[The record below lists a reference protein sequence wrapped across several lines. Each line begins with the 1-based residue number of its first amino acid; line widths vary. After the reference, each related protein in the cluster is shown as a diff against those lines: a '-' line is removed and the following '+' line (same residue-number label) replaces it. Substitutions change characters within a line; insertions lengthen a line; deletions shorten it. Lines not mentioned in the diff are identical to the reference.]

1 MVTPGLIELGELEG
15 KYNFELGEYAT
26 NVCDYIFLVGEKHS
40 KPILDGI
47 KSKNY
52 DMSKVFI
59 VDSPQEAMQ
68 KIGSL
73 KTENKIT
80 VLLENDLPD
89 NYNL

>member
-1 MVTPGLIELGELEG
+1 MEE
-15 KYNFELGEYAT
+15 KYNFELGEYAA

-40 KPILDGI
+40 KPILEGI
-47 KSKNY
+47 KSKSY
-52 DMSKVFI
+52 DENKVFT
-59 VDSPQEAMQ
+59 VNSPEEAMQ

-73 KTENKIT
+73 QVQNKIT